1 MKHALSR
8 VVSKLKI
15 KAMELSKEQ
24 KEQRLRNIVQY
35 VAVIKGQLVDMYQLM
50 DTMDYD
56 TRMEVRDNISNVKD
70 ELNAILLASKWQ
82 FKIKE

>member
-1 MKHALSR
+1 
-8 VVSKLKI
+8 
-15 KAMELSKEQ
+15 MELTKEQ

-50 DTMDYD
+50 DAMDYD

>member
-1 MKHALSR
+1 
-8 VVSKLKI
+8 
-15 KAMELSKEQ
+15 MELTKEQ
-24 KEQRLRNIVQY
+24 KEQRLRNITQH

-50 DTMDYD
+50 DGMDYD

-82 FKIKE
+82 FKIK

>member
-1 MKHALSR
+1 
-8 VVSKLKI
+8 
-15 KAMELSKEQ
+15 MELTREQ

>member
-1 MKHALSR
+1 MQLTR
-8 VVSKLKI
+8 
-15 KAMELSKEQ
+15 EQ
-24 KEQRLRNIVQY
+24 KEQRLRNISQY

-50 DTMDYD
+50 DAMDYD

-82 FKIKE
+82 FKIK

>member
-1 MKHALSR
+1 
-8 VVSKLKI
+8 
-15 KAMELSKEQ
+15 MELSKEQ

-50 DTMDYD
+50 DGMDYD

>member
-1 MKHALSR
+1 
-8 VVSKLKI
+8 
-15 KAMELSKEQ
+15 MELTKEQ

-50 DTMDYD
+50 DTMDNN
-56 TRMEVRDNISNVKD
+56 TRMEIRDNISKVKD

-82 FKIKE
+82 FEIKE

>member
-1 MKHALSR
+1 
-8 VVSKLKI
+8 
-15 KAMELSKEQ
+15 MELTKEQ

-35 VAVIKGQLVDMYQLM
+35 IAVIKGQLVDMYQLM

-82 FKIKE
+82 FKTK

>member
-1 MKHALSR
+1 
-8 VVSKLKI
+8 
-15 KAMELSKEQ
+15 MELSKEQ

-82 FKIKE
+82 FKTK

>member
-1 MKHALSR
+1 
-8 VVSKLKI
+8 
-15 KAMELSKEQ
+15 MELTKEQ
-24 KEQRLRNIVQY
+24 KEQRLRNITQY

-50 DTMDYD
+50 DGMDYD

-82 FKIKE
+82 FKIKD

>member
-1 MKHALSR
+1 
-8 VVSKLKI
+8 
-15 KAMELSKEQ
+15 MELSKEQ
-24 KEQRLRNIVQY
+24 KEQRLRNITQH
-35 VAVIKGQLVDMYQLM
+35 VAVIKDNLLDMYQLM
-50 DTMDYD
+50 DGMDYD

>member
-1 MKHALSR
+1 
-8 VVSKLKI
+8 
-15 KAMELSKEQ
+15 MELTRHQRE
-24 KEQRLRNIVQY
+24 ERLRNITQY

-50 DTMDYD
+50 DGMDYD

>member
-1 MKHALSR
+1 
-8 VVSKLKI
+8 
-15 KAMELSKEQ
+15 MELTKEQ
-24 KEQRLRNIVQY
+24 KEQRLRNITQY

-50 DTMDYD
+50 DGMDYD
-56 TRMEVRDNISNVKD
+56 TKMEVRDNISNVKD

>member
-1 MKHALSR
+1 
-8 VVSKLKI
+8 
-15 KAMELSKEQ
+15 MELSKEQ
-24 KEQRLRNIVQY
+24 KEQRLRNITQY

-50 DTMDYD
+50 DGMDYD

-70 ELNAILLASKWQ
+70 ELNVILLASKWQ

>member
-1 MKHALSR
+1 
-8 VVSKLKI
+8 
-15 KAMELSKEQ
+15 MELSKEQ
-24 KEQRLRNIVQY
+24 KEQRLRNITQY

-50 DTMDYD
+50 DGMDYD

-82 FKIKE
+82 FKIK

>member
-1 MKHALSR
+1 
-8 VVSKLKI
+8 
-15 KAMELSKEQ
+15 MELTKEQ

-50 DTMDYD
+50 DGMDYD

-82 FKIKE
+82 FEIK

>member
-1 MKHALSR
+1 
-8 VVSKLKI
+8 
-15 KAMELSKEQ
+15 MELTKEQ

-50 DTMDYD
+50 DSMDYD
-56 TRMEVRDNISNVKD
+56 TRMEVRDNINNVKD

-82 FKIKE
+82 FKIK

>member
-1 MKHALSR
+1 
-8 VVSKLKI
+8 
-15 KAMELSKEQ
+15 MELSKEQ

-82 FKIKE
+82 FKIK

>member
-1 MKHALSR
+1 
-8 VVSKLKI
+8 
-15 KAMELSKEQ
+15 MELSKEQ
-24 KEQRLRNIVQY
+24 KEQRLRNIVQH

-50 DTMDYD
+50 DGMDYD

>member
-1 MKHALSR
+1 
-8 VVSKLKI
+8 
-15 KAMELSKEQ
+15 MELTKEQ

-82 FKIKE
+82 FKTK

>member
-1 MKHALSR
+1 
-8 VVSKLKI
+8 
-15 KAMELSKEQ
+15 MELTKEQ

-50 DTMDYD
+50 DAMDYD

-82 FKIKE
+82 FEIK

>member
-1 MKHALSR
+1 
-8 VVSKLKI
+8 
-15 KAMELSKEQ
+15 MELTKEQ

-35 VAVIKGQLVDMYQLM
+35 VAVIKGQLIDMYQLM
-50 DTMDYD
+50 DGMDYD

-82 FKIKE
+82 FKIK

>member
-1 MKHALSR
+1 MIRALTR

-15 KAMELSKEQ
+15 KAMELTREQ

-50 DTMDYD
+50 DAMDYD

-82 FKIKE
+82 FKTK

>member
-1 MKHALSR
+1 M
-8 VVSKLKI
+8 LKI

-24 KEQRLRNIVQY
+24 KEQRLRNIVQH

-50 DTMDYD
+50 DGMDYD
-56 TRMEVRDNISNVKD
+56 TKMEVRDNISNVKD

-82 FKIKE
+82 FKIK

>member
-1 MKHALSR
+1 
-8 VVSKLKI
+8 
-15 KAMELSKEQ
+15 MELTRHQ
-24 KEQRLRNIVQY
+24 KDERLRNIKQHVG
-35 VAVIKGQLVDMYQLM
+35 VIKDNLLDMYQLM
-50 DTMDYD
+50 DSMDYD

>member
-1 MKHALSR
+1 
-8 VVSKLKI
+8 
-15 KAMELSKEQ
+15 MELTKEQ
-24 KEQRLRNIVQY
+24 KEQRLRNITQH
-35 VAVIKGQLVDMYQLM
+35 VAVIKDNLLDMYQLM
-50 DTMDYD
+50 DGMDYD

>member
-1 MKHALSR
+1 
-8 VVSKLKI
+8 
-15 KAMELSKEQ
+15 MELTKHQRE
-24 KEQRLRNIVQY
+24 ERLRNITQH
-35 VAVIKGQLVDMYQLM
+35 VAVIKDNLLDMYQLM